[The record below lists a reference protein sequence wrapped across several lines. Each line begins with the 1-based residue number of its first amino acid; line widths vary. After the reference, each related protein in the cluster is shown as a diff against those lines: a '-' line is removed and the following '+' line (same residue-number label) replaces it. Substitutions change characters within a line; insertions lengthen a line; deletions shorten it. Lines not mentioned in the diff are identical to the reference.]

1 MSFGDILGFA
11 RLINVKVA
19 ENASAGVYY
28 PYKYPWWNRKAT
40 RKPRKTGT
48 GITYNGCFRAFLLL
62 KKMKPAGLKTE
73 KGKQTM
79 TPKQQLIDNLNGY
92 KNIYEKI
99 QEEKNRIDKNAVY
112 TDAGKEQQ
120 LQLLLGK
127 YEPII
132 KRYHDTA
139 CEIIDQ
145 GVEKL
150 NEKWNAAIQK
160 RLTDTGYQVGLQNV
174 LEMFRNDVVKRPEDL
189 QSILQNYSGDYM
201 TLELIRKTIL
211 DYSKDE
217 NIRATAATIAE
228 DNRDYNLDLL
238 KRTLANV
245 DKYISVDAIKTV
257 SKAWNTFNQGLTGV
271 SVSIAGMVDFCETR
285 LNDDLS
291 LL

>member
-1 MSFGDILGFA
+1 MLTFA
-11 RLINVKVA
+11 NI
-19 ENASAGVYY
+19 VYICCHTRFY
-28 PYKYPWWNRKAT
+28 SVDKCQGCGECPTGIYYLYKYPWWNRRAT
-40 RKPRKTGT
+40 RKPGKTGT
-48 GITYNGCFRAFLLL
+48 GMTYSGCFRAFLLL

-73 KGKQTM
+73 KGKQAM

-150 NEKWNAAIQK
+150 NEKWTQ
-160 RLTDTGYQVGLQNV
+160 L
-174 LEMFRNDVVKRPEDL
+174 FRNGLPIQD
-189 QSILQNYSGDYM
+189 
-201 TLELIRKTIL
+201 IR
-211 DYSKDE
+211 
-217 NIRATAATIAE
+217 
-228 DNRDYNLDLL
+228 
-238 KRTLANV
+238 
-245 DKYISVDAIKTV
+245 
-257 SKAWNTFNQGLTGV
+257 
-271 SVSIAGMVDFCETR
+271 
-285 LNDDLS
+285 
-291 LL
+291 